1 MKTNQFTLIALT
13 LSAVLLL
20 CGHVHQNISFADSD
34 QTNFVA
40 SKQNISK
47 LSNRVDFE
55 NDLMPVFTK
64 FGCNAGACHGA
75 AAGRGDFKLSLFG
88 GNPRADYEAIVR
100 QLAGRRINLMHPEES
115 LVVLKPT
122 AQISHGGRQVLNEN
136 GEGAQLLRNWVQQG
150 AQYETLRQLER
161 VEISPQK
168 QVITNLESP
177 IQLQAKA
184 HFSNSTTED
193 VTRWTVFTPEDTSAV
208 EIDAATAV
216 AKVNRRG
223 RHIILARYL
232 TEVVP
237 IEFIAPLNE
246 APVQQYIHENSET
259 HTPSKSAINNIDEEI
274 LKLLATLRLPI
285 SIPADDTTFLR
296 RVTLDLTGRLPVP
309 DTVATFLTDPDPK
322 KRETL
327 VDTLLQSDE
336 FNEYWTLQLAKL
348 LRIGAQERNTQGAFV
363 YHQWLSEQIREGV
376 GYDQVARSVI
386 LATGDSHEIGPAN
399 FYRTVNGPRE
409 QAEFM
414 SELFMGARLRCAN
427 CHNHPLDKWT
437 QDDYHGLAAIF
448 AKIEGD
454 QIVKVKPSGEVIHPA
469 TREKAVPRIPG
480 DRFLPA
486 DVADGRVELADWL
499 TGSDNPYFAK
509 AIVNRLW
516 RAMMGRGLVE
526 PVDDFR
532 STNPA
537 THPELLTT
545 LADDFVAH
553 GYDLRRTLRRIA
565 LSAAYAHSANTLPQ
579 NATDDRFYSH
589 ALQKPLEPE
598 VLADAISDV
607 LGVPDIYGDEP
618 EGTRAVSL
626 SDPNTESDA
635 LDILGRCGRETSCE
649 TSTAA
654 IGGLQRKLHLFNG
667 DLLNARIGVP
677 DSRLDRLMS
686 IGRSPMEIVNE
697 FYLAALSRPPTDTEQ
712 QFWKQHI
719 DVRASANSQRAI
731 LEDMVWSLLTC
742 NEFVKNH
749 QEEIMHNQET
759 VEGLI
764 VDMVRAAGSHSEINV
779 NPLLGRQERS
789 ESIGADE
796 AIKKWIDE
804 NGESI
809 VGTRGGPFDPTD
821 RYVTTYKDGKIYVH
835 VLSWEGENHI
845 ILPAIIDRVV
855 KNAWIL
861 GNPEADGTSWGIVR
875 QHPWGLIVVVPR
887 EYQNGVDDIV
897 VLDIEGDPATLKKP
911 QLVEA
916 DSSSVV
922 YLLGESA
929 KVDDGLVHLQ
939 AQDWI
944 EGWNEQSGSIL
955 WNVKLLSPCDYEI
968 AVTYTADTDAIGSE
982 FEIVAGQNRIAG
994 TVHPTSG
1001 WAGDSQNFERRLLQ
1015 RTLHIP
1021 AGESTITLRLIGEAQ
1036 SKANVKIHSLELIS
1050 PTANAAMITSRE
1062 RAQKM
1067 RAKTDWFVAAK
1078 YGVMFHWSTT
1088 TQPLRGP
1095 QKPYPEAVEAFDLD
1109 AFADM
1114 VSETGAGYVIFTT
1127 VHGIMHFPAP
1137 LKSIEAVMPERTCRR
1152 DLIGE
1157 MADKLQERGIP
1168 LIIYFHH
1175 GVGDPKWEE
1184 AAGFLNPDKSRFFKI
1199 ECDILTEIGHRYG
1212 KKIAGYWFDDRYP
1225 LQPFEDLYK
1234 ATKVG
1239 NPARIVSW
1247 NSWILPK
1254 TTEFQE
1260 YYGGE
1265 FGGAFVTPPA
1275 SFFAEGGAAS
1285 GLQPH
1290 GMIFLDDPWQH
1301 GYPDTDI
1308 DPPLFT
1314 NQQII
1319 DYMQTCIAQKLVITM
1334 NIGITQD
1341 GKVSPATLEQM
1352 KALRRIIRGE

>member
-1 MKTNQFTLIALT
+1 MKTIQFTLIALT
-13 LSAVLLL
+13 LSAVLFL
-20 CGHVHQNISFADSD
+20 CGRVHQNISFADSD

-75 AAGRGDFKLSLFG
+75 AAGRGEFKLSLFG
-88 GNPRADYEAIVR
+88 GHPQTDYKAIVR

-115 LVVLKPT
+115 LVILKPT
-122 AQISHGGRQVLNEN
+122 AQTNHGGGHVLDED
-136 GEGAQLLRNWVQQG
+136 GEGAQLLHSWIQQG
-150 AQYETLRQLER
+150 ARYETLRQLER
-161 VEISPQK
+161 VDISPQK

-184 HFSNSTTED
+184 YFSNSTTED

-232 TEVVP
+232 TVVVP

-246 APVQQYIHENSET
+246 APVQQYIHENGET

-348 LRIGAQERNTQGAFV
+348 LRIRSKGEDSQGAFV

-454 QIVKVKPSGEVIHPA
+454 QIVKVKPSSEVIHPA

-480 DRFLPA
+480 DRFLPTDA
-486 DVADGRVELADWL
+486 ADGRVELVDWL
-499 TGSDNPYFAK
+499 TSSDNPYFAK

-516 RAMMGRGLVE
+516 KAMMGRGLVE

-565 LSAAYAHSANTLPQ
+565 LSAAYARSANTLPQ

-607 LGVPDIYGDEP
+607 LGVPDIYGNEP

-626 SDPNTESDA
+626 FDPNTESDA

-649 TSTAA
+649 NSTAA
-654 IGGLQRKLHLFNG
+654 IDGLQRKLHLFNG

-697 FYLAALSRPPTDTEQ
+697 FYLAALGRHPTDTEQ

-719 DVRASANSQRAI
+719 DVKTSANSQRAI

-742 NEFVKNH
+742 NEFVTNH
-749 QEEIMHNQET
+749 
-759 VEGLI
+759 
-764 VDMVRAAGSHSEINV
+764 
-779 NPLLGRQERS
+779 
-789 ESIGADE
+789 
-796 AIKKWIDE
+796 
-804 NGESI
+804 
-809 VGTRGGPFDPTD
+809 
-821 RYVTTYKDGKIYVH
+821 
-835 VLSWEGENHI
+835 
-845 ILPAIIDRVV
+845 
-855 KNAWIL
+855 
-861 GNPEADGTSWGIVR
+861 
-875 QHPWGLIVVVPR
+875 
-887 EYQNGVDDIV
+887 
-897 VLDIEGDPATLKKP
+897 
-911 QLVEA
+911 
-916 DSSSVV
+916 
-922 YLLGESA
+922 
-929 KVDDGLVHLQ
+929 
-939 AQDWI
+939 
-944 EGWNEQSGSIL
+944 
-955 WNVKLLSPCDYEI
+955 
-968 AVTYTADTDAIGSE
+968 
-982 FEIVAGQNRIAG
+982 
-994 TVHPTSG
+994 
-1001 WAGDSQNFERRLLQ
+1001 
-1015 RTLHIP
+1015 
-1021 AGESTITLRLIGEAQ
+1021 
-1036 SKANVKIHSLELIS
+1036 
-1050 PTANAAMITSRE
+1050 
-1062 RAQKM
+1062 
-1067 RAKTDWFVAAK
+1067 
-1078 YGVMFHWSTT
+1078 
-1088 TQPLRGP
+1088 
-1095 QKPYPEAVEAFDLD
+1095 
-1109 AFADM
+1109 
-1114 VSETGAGYVIFTT
+1114 
-1127 VHGIMHFPAP
+1127 
-1137 LKSIEAVMPERTCRR
+1137 
-1152 DLIGE
+1152 
-1157 MADKLQERGIP
+1157 
-1168 LIIYFHH
+1168 
-1175 GVGDPKWEE
+1175 
-1184 AAGFLNPDKSRFFKI
+1184 
-1199 ECDILTEIGHRYG
+1199 
-1212 KKIAGYWFDDRYP
+1212 
-1225 LQPFEDLYK
+1225 
-1234 ATKVG
+1234 
-1239 NPARIVSW
+1239 
-1247 NSWILPK
+1247 
-1254 TTEFQE
+1254 
-1260 YYGGE
+1260 
-1265 FGGAFVTPPA
+1265 
-1275 SFFAEGGAAS
+1275 
-1285 GLQPH
+1285 
-1290 GMIFLDDPWQH
+1290 
-1301 GYPDTDI
+1301 
-1308 DPPLFT
+1308 
-1314 NQQII
+1314 
-1319 DYMQTCIAQKLVITM
+1319 
-1334 NIGITQD
+1334 
-1341 GKVSPATLEQM
+1341 
-1352 KALRRIIRGE
+1352 

>member
-1 MKTNQFTLIALT
+1 MKAIQFTLIALT

-20 CGHVHQNISFADSD
+20 CGHVHQNTSFANNEQANFVTSD
-34 QTNFVA
+34 QNV
-40 SKQNISK
+40 SES
-47 LSNRVDFE
+47 SDHVDFE

-136 GEGAQLLRNWVQQG
+136 GEGARLLRNWVQQG
-150 AQYETLRQLER
+150 AQYETLRHLER

-168 QVITNLESP
+168 HVITNLESP

-193 VTRWTVFTPEDTSAV
+193 VTRWTVFTPEDTSAI
-208 EIDAATAV
+208 EIDASTAA
-216 AKVNRRG
+216 AKLHRRG

-246 APVQQYIHENSET
+246 APVQQYIHENGET

-296 RVTLDLTGRLPVP
+296 SVTLDLTGRLPVP

-327 VDTLLQSDE
+327 VDTLLQSAE

-414 SELFMGARLRCAN
+414 SELFMGTRLRCAN

-565 LSAAYAHSANTLPQ
+565 LSAAYARSANTLPQ
-579 NATDDRFYSH
+579 NTTDDRFYSH
-589 ALQKPLEPE
+589 ALPKPLAPE

-607 LGVPDIYGDEP
+607 LGVPDTYGNEP

-626 SDPNTESDA
+626 FDPNTESDA

-649 TSTAA
+649 NSTAA
-654 IGGLQRKLHLFNG
+654 IDGLQRKLHLFNG

-697 FYLAALSRPPTDTEQ
+697 FYLAALSRHPTDTEQ

-719 DVRASANSQRAI
+719 DVKTSANSQRAI
-731 LEDMVWSLLTC
+731 LEDIVWSLLTC
-742 NEFVKNH
+742 NEFVTNH
-749 QEEIMHNQET
+749 
-759 VEGLI
+759 
-764 VDMVRAAGSHSEINV
+764 
-779 NPLLGRQERS
+779 
-789 ESIGADE
+789 
-796 AIKKWIDE
+796 
-804 NGESI
+804 
-809 VGTRGGPFDPTD
+809 
-821 RYVTTYKDGKIYVH
+821 
-835 VLSWEGENHI
+835 
-845 ILPAIIDRVV
+845 
-855 KNAWIL
+855 
-861 GNPEADGTSWGIVR
+861 
-875 QHPWGLIVVVPR
+875 
-887 EYQNGVDDIV
+887 
-897 VLDIEGDPATLKKP
+897 
-911 QLVEA
+911 
-916 DSSSVV
+916 
-922 YLLGESA
+922 
-929 KVDDGLVHLQ
+929 
-939 AQDWI
+939 
-944 EGWNEQSGSIL
+944 
-955 WNVKLLSPCDYEI
+955 
-968 AVTYTADTDAIGSE
+968 
-982 FEIVAGQNRIAG
+982 
-994 TVHPTSG
+994 
-1001 WAGDSQNFERRLLQ
+1001 
-1015 RTLHIP
+1015 
-1021 AGESTITLRLIGEAQ
+1021 
-1036 SKANVKIHSLELIS
+1036 
-1050 PTANAAMITSRE
+1050 
-1062 RAQKM
+1062 
-1067 RAKTDWFVAAK
+1067 
-1078 YGVMFHWSTT
+1078 
-1088 TQPLRGP
+1088 
-1095 QKPYPEAVEAFDLD
+1095 
-1109 AFADM
+1109 
-1114 VSETGAGYVIFTT
+1114 
-1127 VHGIMHFPAP
+1127 
-1137 LKSIEAVMPERTCRR
+1137 
-1152 DLIGE
+1152 
-1157 MADKLQERGIP
+1157 
-1168 LIIYFHH
+1168 
-1175 GVGDPKWEE
+1175 
-1184 AAGFLNPDKSRFFKI
+1184 
-1199 ECDILTEIGHRYG
+1199 
-1212 KKIAGYWFDDRYP
+1212 
-1225 LQPFEDLYK
+1225 
-1234 ATKVG
+1234 
-1239 NPARIVSW
+1239 
-1247 NSWILPK
+1247 
-1254 TTEFQE
+1254 
-1260 YYGGE
+1260 
-1265 FGGAFVTPPA
+1265 
-1275 SFFAEGGAAS
+1275 
-1285 GLQPH
+1285 
-1290 GMIFLDDPWQH
+1290 
-1301 GYPDTDI
+1301 
-1308 DPPLFT
+1308 
-1314 NQQII
+1314 
-1319 DYMQTCIAQKLVITM
+1319 
-1334 NIGITQD
+1334 
-1341 GKVSPATLEQM
+1341 
-1352 KALRRIIRGE
+1352 